1 MMTTHFLYLFDPLC
15 GWCYGAATG
24 IATLAGHPDVT
35 VETLP
40 TGLFA
45 GDGVRALG
53 SEMRDHILASDR
65 RIAASTGAVF
75 GDPYRDRIV
84 RGASLTLD
92 SGPATLALTAVAQ
105 TAPDREL
112 DALRLIQRTR
122 YVDGRDIADVFVLID
137 LLVEAGLDAAAVT
150 LANPAPG
157 LREANG
163 QRLARARSVM
173 QRFGISGV
181 PALLRI
187 DATVLTP
194 VDATNLYQNP
204 LSLIFSN
211 RLA

>member
-1 MMTTHFLYLFDPLC
+1 MTTHFLYLFDPLC
-15 GWCYGAATG
+15 GWCYGASTG
-24 IATLAGHPDVT
+24 IAAMAEHPGVT

-75 GDPYRDRIV
+75 GDPYHDRIV

-105 TAPDREL
+105 TAPHREL
-112 DALRLIQRTR
+112 DALRVIQRAR

-157 LREANG
+157 LRTANE
-163 QRLARARSVM
+163 QRLARARSV
-173 QRFGISGV
+173 
-181 PALLRI
+181 
-187 DATVLTP
+187 
-194 VDATNLYQNP
+194 
-204 LSLIFSN
+204 
-211 RLA
+211 